1 MKGSDVRKWIEAGF
15 KDYGKDPWFFIR
27 ELAQN
32 SRDAGAKTIRV
43 KAGRTTKNNEILIFE
58 DDGHGMTYAHAAR
71 YLFCLYASSKTNE
84 KYSAGIFGIGFWT
97 VLKFNPSKII
107 IESCFKGEKWGV
119 LVDADLNTTPT
130 ACDLTESGTRI
141 TLVRPPME
149 KTVGEFVKKTEQA
162 LVRYCSYLR
171 RNTRN
176 APPLPVLFSGKNITR
191 KMNLPGPVRLRFN
204 EGLVEGVVGLAPR
217 PQVRLFARGLP
228 VWQGTTLD
236 ELSHTPGSQSS
247 QQEMAKG
254 LAPVFLL
261 NGNNLEVNISRRKVI
276 DNRALQKARKIAENA
291 LSHLVEIAAES
302 VSPRSLLQRFSYGF
316 KKAAASILR
325 SFWKTLLVSVLLIL
339 PLEYILLTT
348 FYKKSSGPEKI
359 PMLSMRVENNRY
371 SGASVGAI
379 SARGTVE
386 ISYHPP
392 ATTWF
397 KLYHAEEYQQAS
409 GFIQTFTRS
418 QHIPFPPVNCAQ
430 KAITI
435 ELTTPEKGTLLLP
448 QPVAHSLDPG
458 SMTLDGLSLYSVDN
472 RSTVGAVITIPHSGV
487 IRYQCCP
494 EPERDSL
501 SMSMVERLTQLP
513 QHLSM
518 PASIQK
524 VLSDSMELSTGKKVE
539 IALGITIS
547 LLKYDDSAEIAEKYR
562 NSLDSDWLQKVL
574 GIGAGDCDIL
584 NGVTILFLR
593 RMGVPARLAIGLIGE
608 NGKILPGM
616 HAWTEYF
623 DGRWRYLDSAIY
635 TPSTRETGTTSPIP
649 HTFQRYPEAAYK
661 LDQPIDMEAIKALP
675 FKKNEMFENREK
687 QRVSVTRRR
696 SFYPLLLFAIFFIF
710 ALLILLLIL
719 TRRKRPDRPFK
730 AEDMP
735 RVKDNLA
742 GMALHALLH
751 PRAWGEN
758 TNIRNVKIIPTIT
771 GAPLSLHQALKLSKT
786 GRLFYISQTNPL
798 VRHLEKASVPILKT
812 GHPAFD
818 PLIKLLPGGINLDR
832 ITALRAVVPE
842 KADNSLMG
850 QLLSGVSRLLSLP
863 CLVAPGLLTE
873 DFFDVDLTPLPSLS
887 GSVIGIPSQFIAV
900 NPGSNQIQSI
910 LSLFKEN
917 PQLAQFKLVN
927 ILLKESGLFPTSHHL
942 ILEKVSRHLLKE
954 IS

>member
-15 KDYGKDPWFFIR
+15 KDYGKAPWFFIR

-58 DDGHGMTYAHAAR
+58 DDGHGMTYDHAAR
-71 YLFCLYASSKTNE
+71 YLFCLYASSKTDE

-107 IESCFKGEKWGV
+107 IESCFKGKKWGV
-119 LVDADLNTTPT
+119 LVDTDLNTTPT

-149 KTVGEFVKKTEQA
+149 TTAGEFVKKTEQA

-204 EGLVEGVVGLAPR
+204 QGLVEGVVGLAPR

-236 ELSHTPGSQSS
+236 ELSHTPPGQGSQK
-247 QQEMAKG
+247 EMARG

-261 NGNNLEVNISRRKVI
+261 NGSNLEVNISRRKVI
-276 DNRALQKARKIAENA
+276 DNRALQKVRKAAESA
-291 LSHLVEIAAES
+291 LSQLVERVADS
-302 VSPRSLLQRFSYGF
+302 VSPRNFLQRFSDGF
-316 KKAAASILR
+316 KKTTASILR
-325 SFWKTLLVSVLLIL
+325 SFWKTILVIVLLIL

-348 FYKKSSGPEKI
+348 FYKKSPGPGQS
-359 PMLSMRVENNRY
+359 PMLSMKVENNRY

-379 SARGTVE
+379 SSRRTVD

-392 ATTWF
+392 VTTWF
-397 KLYHAEEYQQAS
+397 KMYHSEEYQQAS
-409 GFIQTFTRS
+409 GFIQPFTGS
-418 QHIPFPPVNCAQ
+418 QNIPFPPIDCAQ
-430 KAITI
+430 KSITI
-435 ELTTPEKGTLLLP
+435 EYPTPEKGILLLP
-448 QPVAHSLDPG
+448 QPVAHAIDPD
-458 SMTLDGLSLYSVDN
+458 SMTLDGLLVSSVDY
-472 RSTVGAVITIPHSGV
+472 RLSGGVVTTIPHSGV

-494 EPERDSL
+494 LQEKESL
-501 SMSMVERLTQLP
+501 SMSAVERLTQLP

-518 PASIQK
+518 PASIQNI
-524 VLSDSMELSTGKKVE
+524 LNDSMELSTDKKVE
-539 IALGITIS
+539 IALRITIN
-547 LLKYDDSAEIAEKYR
+547 LLKYDDSSEIAETYR
-562 NSLDSDWLQKVL
+562 NSSGSDWFQKVIN
-574 GIGAGDCDIL
+574 IGAGDCDIL
-584 NGVTILFLR
+584 NGITILFLR
-593 RMGVPARLAIGLIGE
+593 KMGIPARLVIGLTGE

-623 DGRWRYLDSAIY
+623 DGGWRCLDSTIY
-635 TPSTRETGTTSPIP
+635 TPSNRETGTAESTP
-649 HTFQRYPEAAYK
+649 HSFRRYPEAVDK
-661 LDQPIDMEAIKALP
+661 LDPPIDMEAIKALP
-675 FKKNEMFENREK
+675 FKKEKMLKNREN
-687 QRVSVTRRR
+687 QMVTPTRWR
-696 SFYPLLLFAIFFIF
+696 SFYPILLFAIFFIF
-710 ALLILLLIL
+710 VLFILFLIW
-719 TRRKRPDRPFK
+719 TRRKRPDSSFK
-730 AEDMP
+730 AGDMP
-735 RVKDNLA
+735 RVKDHLA

-758 TNIRNVKIIPTIT
+758 TNIRSVKILPTIT
-771 GAPLSLHQALKLSKT
+771 GPPLSLRQALKLSKT

-798 VRHLEKASVPILKT
+798 VRHLEKAPVPILKT
-812 GHPAFD
+812 GHPGFD
-818 PLIKLLPGGINLDR
+818 PLIKLLPGGISLDR
-832 ITALRAVVPE
+832 IFALRAVVPE
-842 KADNSLMG
+842 KADHPLMG

-863 CLVAPGLLTE
+863 CLAAPGLLTG
-873 DFFDVDLTPLPSLS
+873 DFFDVDLSPLPSRS
-887 GSVIGIPSQFIAV
+887 VSVIGIPNQFIAV
-900 NPGSNQIQSI
+900 NPGSSQIQSI

-917 PQLAQFKLVN
+917 PQLAQFRLVK
-927 ILLKESGLFPTSHHL
+927 ILLKESGLFSTSHDV